1 VSGDRD
7 EDIERRFQEITAR
20 IAAEGNRLFG
30 PRGSAKLDRGARWR
44 RVGVRGWLIAAAL
57 AGLIV
62 GGTYLRVHGQEYR
75 PNADVRPAS
84 HGATPSRPAP

>member
-1 VSGDRD
+1 VNGERD

-30 PRGSAKLDRGARWR
+30 PHGTARLDRGARWR
-44 RVGVRGWLIAAAL
+44 RGGVRGWLIAVVL
-57 AGLIV
+57 TGLIV

-75 PNADVRPAS
+75 PNGDARPAS
-84 HGATPSRPAP
+84 HGATPSRLTP